1 MKQHKAQKK
10 KKFMAKLDHINTIT
24 VLSLVTSS
32 AKPLINLLFSLFL
45 SFLRHLLSSLT
56 TTKPPR
62 KSAARDDV
70 VAAAD
75 DAVLRHSSISRA
87 LSQTLYMVTE
97 VPVSSRKY
105 DPVRSLAEQIVENN
119 SRRVN
124 DSYRCD
130 VLRDVNRYG
139 LSEAFVRTLSRLE
152 RLVLE
157 RRGGD
162 TCPGGLG
169 DGKVVGWVVRAV
181 RSVGEGVVDR
191 LGGSS
196 WGWGEEDE
204 EVSRLDGGEKLAAEL
219 LWLADMMAAC
229 GVGAEA
235 VRKWGEASELA
246 SVAHLAEPRL
256 QSILVKI
263 TALLIKHA
271 KELKTEETPNKKS
284 SAQQQQ
290 QLQQSRKNML
300 VSWLPF
306 LCQACNGAEAPALP
320 TSEKIQVEKVIEE
333 SIETLLGEE
342 EQEQV
347 LSLWL
352 HHFFSNPHSD
362 WPNLQGCY
370 ARWCDRARNQYIA
383 RQPAKYNKL

>member
-1 MKQHKAQKK
+1 MKQHKAQKKK

-70 VAAAD
+70 VTAAD

-119 SRRVN
+119 SWRVN

-169 DGKVVGWVVRAV
+169 DGK
-181 RSVGEGVVDR
+181 
-191 LGGSS
+191 
-196 WGWGEEDE
+196 DE

-219 LWLADMMAAC
+219 VWLADMMAAC
-229 GVGAEA
+229 GVGDEA

-263 TALLIKHA
+263 TGGATTHKARQRVKNSRNTKQEIIRATTTSAIK
-271 KELKTEETPNKKS
+271 EEHVIVMAAISMPSMQRSRVPGIDHFRENPS
-284 SAQQQQ
+284 REGDRGEHRDLVRGRGAGASAEF
-290 QLQQSRKNML
+290 MAP
-300 VSWLPF
+300 PF
-306 LCQACNGAEAPALP
+306 L
-320 TSEKIQVEKVIEE
+320 
-333 SIETLLGEE
+333 
-342 EQEQV
+342 
-347 LSLWL
+347 
-352 HHFFSNPHSD
+352 
-362 WPNLQGCY
+362 LQSSFRL
-370 ARWCDRARNQYIA
+370 A
-383 RQPAKYNKL
+383 